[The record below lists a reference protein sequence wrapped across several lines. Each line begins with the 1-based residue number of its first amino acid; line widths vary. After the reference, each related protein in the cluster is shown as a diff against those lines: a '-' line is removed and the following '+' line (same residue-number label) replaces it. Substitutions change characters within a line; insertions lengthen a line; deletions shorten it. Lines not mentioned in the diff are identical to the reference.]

1 MQANITAVGKFVPNK
16 VITNIEFEKT
26 LDTSHEWIVSRT
38 GIEER
43 RKLEL
48 GKASSY
54 MAIKAIEQLL
64 NNMPGAENTGLGQA
78 NKEMEEVINDFKR
91 NKVDRIT
98 QEIQQRIL

>member
-48 GKASSY
+48 APTSQIKKSPFSDG
-54 MAIKAIEQLL
+54 IKANKAGLL
-64 NNMPGAENTGLGQA
+64 IP
-78 NKEMEEVINDFKR
+78 
-91 NKVDRIT
+91 
-98 QEIQQRIL
+98 